1 MSATT
6 KQTLS
11 KVMKMAWQFVRK
23 NGYNLSQALKTAWAN
38 VKLHAALAKGI
49 VKFHF
54 QKVDGTI
61 REAFGTLDLA
71 KVPAE
76 FQPKGERKEIP
87 TTQTYF
93 DTEKGAWRCFKKAN
107 LIY

>member
-1 MSATT
+1 MTATT
-6 KQTLS
+6 KNTLR

-23 NGYNLSQALKTAWAN
+23 NGYTLSQALKTAWAN
-38 VKLHAALAKGI
+38 VKLHAALAKDI

-61 REAFGTLDLA
+61 REAFGTLNLS
-71 KVPAE
+71 KVPTE
-76 FQPKGERKEIP
+76 MHPKGERKEIP
-87 TTQTYF
+87 TTQTYY